1 LLTDKTFWASVF
13 ERAVKTAAQSA
24 VALFAAGAT
33 ILDIDWQQGA
43 VVVATATALSV
54 LSSLASLNLG
64 KFEGPSLA
72 GEALVEE
79 DTEADL

>member
-1 LLTDKTFWASVF
+1 MLTDKTYWVSTL
-13 ERAVKTAAQSA
+13 ERAVKTAAQA
-24 VALFAAGAT
+24 GVALFAAGMT

-43 VVVATATALSV
+43 AVVATAGALSV

-79 DTEADL
+79 DDDL